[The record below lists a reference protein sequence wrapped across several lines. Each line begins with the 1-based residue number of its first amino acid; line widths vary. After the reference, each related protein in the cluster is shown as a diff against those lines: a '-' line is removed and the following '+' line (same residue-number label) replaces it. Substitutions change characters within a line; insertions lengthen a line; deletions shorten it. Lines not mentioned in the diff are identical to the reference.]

1 LLLPPDFAKKEIFDQ
16 LTFEWQCWFSGFV
29 IISNNTIQMRQ
40 KFTPIQC
47 KWLVATVVAL
57 QFSYHTM
64 GQQAGTLDA
73 GFATNGIGAYQ
84 IGSNLANGGAEAVA
98 VQADQKIILVGS
110 PNISGVITRRNT
122 TGEPDATFAN
132 AGYLFFSDI
141 EFSDVALQSDGKI
154 LACGK
159 IITSTDDQFFIVR
172 LNSNGTFD
180 NTFSGDGKLNIVTGV
195 GDARAYKI
203 GIQQDGKLLVS
214 GFSRVNGTT
223 SGTLIRLNANGTLD
237 NGFGNAGIA
246 VFTQPGITSFFY
258 SLAIEAD
265 GKIVTAGYYGNANAI
280 VRWNADGTIDTG
292 FDTDGLFTFK
302 ITDPGF
308 DEIIND
314 IVIQSDGKYVLT
326 SEVVQGIV
334 TTALVRLNTDLSF
347 DATFSGDGIVNTDAE
362 DLTAVKILVD
372 DKIVVAGGSG
382 DYRAFRFNSDGSPD
396 NTFDGDGLLILSGGY
411 GAQTFDDLAL
421 AADGNIVFA
430 GVGAINFSRQYVF
443 SRIKPDGTAD
453 LNAGG
458 DGLVVATITGSN
470 DVSRDIAVLPD
481 GKILLGGYT
490 NSTSNTNLFA
500 LLKLNANGSV
510 DNSFNGDGK
519 YTHEF
524 AGNNAFANSIALQT
538 DGKIVL
544 AGYVSSI
551 GNDRFAVLRLNA
563 NGDPDNSFDGDG
575 QLILDVQGQVRKAII
590 QPDGKIILV
599 GTSNGKATVARLNAD
614 GTPDNSFGINGVAT
628 VNTTASSS
636 GTSVALQTDG
646 KIVVAGSDFSLSNSQ
661 ALVARFNV
669 DGSPDNSFN
678 GDGILTSLL
687 NSNSTAVNGVA
698 IQSDGKIVIGGYAAA
713 TFGSA
718 TFDFMFARIN
728 SDGSFDNSFGTE
740 GITKFDYGNNSY
752 DNLYDIEIQPDGKIV
767 GGGTSRIASEEYAV
781 VRVLANCTPDPS
793 FNGNGRASLVVTQ
806 NFSEESR
813 AIAIQSDG
821 KILLTGD
828 GYGFAPGRKFF
839 AARFNGA
846 SPALTKVSILPS
858 LVNEGNSGTNKMI
871 FILKLHKKLNVPV
884 TVSYT
889 TVNGSAVAGQDY
901 VAKSGTVTF
910 PANTLL
916 NAIEVSVK
924 GDLVNE
930 SNETFKVLLSNP
942 INASLEN
949 TDATGV
955 IVNDDFGTAKVFD
968 ASAAERDGQ
977 VRVRVTL
984 SLTSDQTVRL
994 RYSTE
999 NGSAKSP
1006 DDYTGVSNQ
1015 WLEFNPG
1022 ETEKF
1027 ITIVLKQDNRNEST
1041 EKFYVKLTGAD
1052 NANILAILGA
1062 RPTATVSITNSN
1074 NNNHRSI
1081 SETDTT
1087 TDVARTI
1094 APIKVPTLLRK
1105 SQQLFITGLN
1115 GQPNELVITGSN
1127 GAIIKKMTQY
1137 NNNWTP
1143 GNISQGIYFYNLRV
1157 KNEDGT
1163 FKSYSGKIL
1172 ITD

>member
-1 LLLPPDFAKKEIFDQ
+1 
-16 LTFEWQCWFSGFV
+16 
-29 IISNNTIQMRQ
+29 MRK
-40 KFTPIQC
+40 KFTQMQC
-47 KWLVATVVAL
+47 KWLVTTLMTLPFFYNTVA
-57 QFSYHTM
+57 
-64 GQQAGTLDA
+64 QQAGTLDA
-73 GFATNGIGAYQ
+73 GFATNGTGAYQ

-98 VQADQKIILVGS
+98 IQADQKIILVGS
-110 PNISGVITRRNT
+110 PNISGVITRRNVS
-122 TGEPDATFAN
+122 GEPDASFAN

-141 EFSDVALQSDGKI
+141 EFNDVAVQSDGKI

-159 IITSTDDQFFIVR
+159 IITSTDDQIFILR
-172 LNSNGTFD
+172 LNSNGTLD
-180 NTFSGDGKLNIVTGV
+180 NTFSGDGKLNVVTGV

-203 GIQQDGKLLVS
+203 GIQPDGKILMTGFTRIS
-214 GFSRVNGTT
+214 GVT
-223 SGTLIRLNANGTLD
+223 SGTLIRLNTNGTLD
-237 NGFGNAGIA
+237 NAFGTAGIA
-246 VFTQPGITSFFY
+246 AFTQPGVTNAFN
-258 SLAIEAD
+258 SLAIQGD
-265 GKIVTAGYYGNANAI
+265 GKIVTAGYSDNANAM

-302 ITDPGF
+302 IRDAGD

-314 IVIQSDGKYVLT
+314 IVIQTDNKYVIT
-326 SEVVQGIV
+326 SEVLFGTVSTG
-334 TTALVRLNTDLSF
+334 LVRLNPDLSF
-347 DATFSGDGIVNTDAE
+347 DAAFSGDGIANTDAN
-362 DLTAVKILVD
+362 DLTAVKILSD
-372 DKIVVAGGSG
+372 NKIIVAGGSD

-396 NTFDGDGLLILSGGY
+396 NTFDGDGLAIFSGGY
-411 GAQTFDDLAL
+411 GAQTFDDLAI
-421 AADGNIVFA
+421 AADGNVVFA
-430 GVGAINFSRQYVF
+430 GTGAINFSRQYVF

-453 LNAGG
+453 LALSANGIA
-458 DGLVVATITGSN
+458 LASIIGSN
-470 DVSRDIAVLPD
+470 DDSRDIAILAD
-481 GKILLGGYT
+481 GKILLGGSSIT
-490 NSTSNTNLFA
+490 NFGESSFA
-500 LLKLNANGSV
+500 ILKLNANGTV
-510 DNSFNGDGK
+510 DNSFNADGK
-519 YTHEF
+519 ALNEF
-524 AGNNAFANSIALQT
+524 AGYDAYAYSIAVQS
-538 DGKIVL
+538 DGKILMGGSVDF
-544 AGYVSSI
+544 I
-551 GNDRFAVLRLNA
+551 GNDQFAVMRLTA

-575 QLILDVQGQVRKAII
+575 KLILNVQGLVEKIII
-590 QPDGKIILV
+590 QPDGKILLA
-599 GTSNGKATVARLNAD
+599 GTSNSKATLVRLNSD
-614 GTPDNSFGINGVAT
+614 GTLDNAFGLNGIVAINIT
-628 VNTTASSS
+628 EFSQ
-636 GTSVALQTDG
+636 GTSVALQSDG
-646 KIVVAGSDFSLSNSQ
+646 KIVFAGGEASSGRSQ
-661 ALVARFNV
+661 VFVARYNA
-669 DGSPDNSFN
+669 DGSPDNTFD
-678 GDGILTSLL
+678 GDGLLTPNLNSTTSLGQSL
-687 NSNSTAVNGVA
+687 V
-698 IQSDGKIVIGGYAAA
+698 IQPDGKIVIGGYA
-713 TFGSA
+713 GSA
-718 TFDFMFARIN
+718 PGSTSFDFLFVRFN
-728 SDGSFDNSFGTE
+728 SDGSFDNSFGTQ
-740 GITKFDYGNNSY
+740 GIVKIDYGNNNY
-752 DNLYDIEIQPDGKIV
+752 DNLFDIALQPDGKII
-767 GGGTSRIASEEYAV
+767 GGGTTRTGAEDYAV
-781 VRVLANCTPDPS
+781 VRILADGTPDAS
-793 FNGNGRASLVVTQ
+793 FNGNGRILLPITQ
-806 NFSEESR
+806 NFNEVVREL
-813 AIAIQSDG
+813 ALQPDG
-821 KILLTGD
+821 KILVTGD
-828 GYGFAPGRKFF
+828 GYGVSPGRKFF

-916 NAIEVSVK
+916 NTIEVSVK
-924 GDLVNE
+924 GDVVNE
-930 SNETFKVLLSNP
+930 SNETVKVVLSNP
-942 INASLEN
+942 VNLSLDNAE
-949 TDATGV
+949 ATGV

-1081 SETDTT
+1081 GETETT

-1137 NNNWTP
+1137 NNNWAP
-1143 GNISQGIYFYNLRV
+1143 GNIAQGIYFYNLRV